1 MVVNREIIQRR
12 LSKLEQSLRK
22 LKELSGVSLDD
33 YLKSEA
39 IQDRVER
46 NLQIAAQACIDIG
59 SHVIADREYRT
70 PSGYGDIFKILHEEG
85 LMPGELA
92 GTMKQVAGFRNI
104 LVHDYLDVDPE
115 VVYQSLSKIDDF
127 RRFAQF
133 VIEWL

>member
-1 MVVNREIIQRR
+1 VVNREIIQRR

-22 LKELSGVSLDD
+22 LRELSGVSLDD
-33 YLKSEA
+33 YIKSEA

-59 SHVIADREYRT
+59 SHVIADRECRT

-85 LMPGELA
+85 LLPGELA
-92 GTMKQVAGFRNI
+92 GAMKQAAGFRNI

-115 VVYQSLSKIDDF
+115 IVYESLSKVDDF
-127 RRFAQF
+127 RRFAEF
-133 VIEWL
+133 VITWL